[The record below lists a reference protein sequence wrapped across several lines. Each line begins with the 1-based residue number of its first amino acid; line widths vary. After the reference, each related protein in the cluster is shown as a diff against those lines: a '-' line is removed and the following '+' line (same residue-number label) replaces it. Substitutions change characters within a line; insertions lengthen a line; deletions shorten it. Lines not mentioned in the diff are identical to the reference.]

1 MDIKFKALSL
11 KGRKVKSHVLR
22 VAYKGY
28 ETSMAINFGET
39 KGTVKEIRG
48 EPQGV
53 VAISYVD
60 TEDRFFEHRI
70 MPEKY

>member
-1 MDIKFKALSL
+1 
-11 KGRKVKSHVLR
+11 
-22 VAYKGY
+22 
-28 ETSMAINFGET
+28 MAINFGET

-60 TEDRFFEHRI
+60 TENRFFEHRI
-70 MPEKY
+70 MPLDA